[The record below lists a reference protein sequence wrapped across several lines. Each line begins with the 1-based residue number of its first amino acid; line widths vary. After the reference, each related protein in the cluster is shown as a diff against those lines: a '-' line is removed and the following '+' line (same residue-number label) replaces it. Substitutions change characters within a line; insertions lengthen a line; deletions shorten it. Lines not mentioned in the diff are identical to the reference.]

1 MPISPFS
8 RYRNLPLQ
16 VVSHPTRGVT
26 RSLPIR
32 RLPISSPTLG
42 SRRHRFAGYETLDL
56 LALKYFGREEL
67 YWHVMDANGGRL
79 PDQFEPGKIIQISDL
94 SSATRIER
102 PQR

>member
-1 MPISPFS
+1 MPVSPFS

-26 RSLPIR
+26 RSFPIR
-32 RLPISSPTLG
+32 RPPVSPPLLG
-42 SRRHRFAGYETLDL
+42 SQRHRFAGYETLDL

-79 PDQFEPGKIIQISDL
+79 PDQFEPGEIIQISDL